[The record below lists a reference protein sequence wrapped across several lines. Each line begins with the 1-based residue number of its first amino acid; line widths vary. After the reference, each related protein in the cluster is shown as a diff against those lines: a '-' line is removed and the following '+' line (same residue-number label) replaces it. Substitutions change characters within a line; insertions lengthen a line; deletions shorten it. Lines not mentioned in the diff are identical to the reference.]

1 MINQAKEEIAKKKRI
16 LDEAKKFNEML
27 EDFFDLQDMEE
38 EDEDKEEEK

>member
-16 LDEAKKFNEML
+16 LDEVKKFNEML

-38 EDEDKEEEK
+38 EDEEKEEGK